1 MKAGTALRI
10 AGEVIALLVAQ
21 GFITATD
28 DFDDAKFGN
37 VLADAQLAQG
47 IEAILTRHGVHTP
60 QNVDRVIQLLPLL
73 AGFIK

>member
-1 MKAGTALRI
+1 MKAATLLLI
-10 AGEVIALLVAQ
+10 AADIIALLKAQ
-21 GFITATD
+21 AFITATD

-60 QNVDRVIQLLPLL
+60 ANVDRVIQLLPLL